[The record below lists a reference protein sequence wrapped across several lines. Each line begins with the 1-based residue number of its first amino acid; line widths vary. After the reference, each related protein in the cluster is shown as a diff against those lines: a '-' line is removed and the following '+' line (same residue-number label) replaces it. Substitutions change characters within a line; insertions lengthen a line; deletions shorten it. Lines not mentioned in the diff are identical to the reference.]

1 MATSST
7 HVIRKVAK
15 DFKGDIYVTENGV
28 TTDDDRRRIEFIQR
42 AIWGVKRC
50 MEDDIPVKGYFY
62 WSFIDNY
69 EWQKAYSLRYGLVA
83 VDRTTQIRTP
93 KPSLRFLGSML
104 EKEA

>member
-1 MATSST
+1 MP
-7 HVIRKVAK
+7 RKK
-15 DFKGDIYVTENGV
+15 RLYKRKPDENPYIAIV
-28 TTDDDRRRIEFIQR
+28 DASEFIQR

-69 EWQKAYSLRYGLVA
+69 EWQKAYSPRYGLVA